1 MRSQQTLIAGPVEG
15 YKIVNEDMTCSPDGN
30 TFKFEMGRNKLPN
43 DKPLVLCD
51 NGFHF
56 CEHPS
61 GPWAYYRAGRVFK
74 VRAYGVLGTP
84 LEPGAD
90 YKMVCEEI
98 ELYEE
103 VFVGGNSNT
112 GDSNTGNS
120 NTGNSNTGN
129 SNTGDSNTGDWNTGD
144 SNCGDFHTG
153 ALNHGEAPM
162 YLFNKIAKISRDD
175 IPWSLV
181 YELGELMKQDK
192 AIDPTPFLDIPNS
205 TPARIKALHMAFI
218 ADRAAAK

>member
-15 YKIVNEDMTCSPDGN
+15 YKIVNEDMTCSPNGN

-43 DKPLVLCD
+43 GNALVLCG

-61 GPWAYYRAGRVFK
+61 GPWAYYSSGRVFK
-74 VRAYGVLGTP
+74 VRAYGILDAP

-103 VFVGGNSNT
+103 VFVGGHSNTGDRNT
-112 GDSNTGNS
+112 GDSNTGHR
-120 NTGNSNTGN
+120 
-129 SNTGDSNTGDWNTGD
+129 
-144 SNCGDFHTG
+144 NCGDFHTG
-153 ALNHGEAPM
+153 ALNHGEAPV
-162 YLFNKIAKISRDD
+162 YLFNKLAKIKRDD
-175 IPWSLV
+175 IPWNLV
-181 YELGELMKQDK
+181 YQLGELLEEDI
-192 AIDPTPFLDIPNS
+192 AIDPSPFLTIPNA
-205 TPARIKALHMAFI
+205 TPTRIKALHEAFI
-218 ADRAAAK
+218 KSRQQND